1 LINKTN
7 SKIVIIGAGPAGCSC
22 AIALRN
28 AGFEN
33 VLVVDSSKTGK
44 FHIGESIPPE
54 MNQVM
59 RQLGIYEAFYTSGH
73 EPCFG
78 SCSYW
83 GNDKRGYN
91 DSILSP
97 FGHGWH
103 LDRQAF
109 NQFLID
115 ECKIREVKVLSGSI
129 YQHSQKTEVG
139 YLLSVRDYGN
149 NVEKMNADFVIDA
162 SGTRSLFATEQ
173 GSQKII
179 GTPLVCLGM
188 RFKNKA
194 QREVSK
200 LTHLESTEQ
209 GWWYAARVPGE
220 FILVTLYTT
229 AEVINRLSLN
239 LYENWMGMLKTT
251 ANTHDW
257 IAQMEP
263 YDNGL
268 LGFGAPSYCLDQPV
282 GDGWVAIGDAATAYD
297 PITAQGIIKS
307 FHHGMRVAELLSE
320 SAEGR
325 GNNLPDFEGEVKAQY
340 RQYQEARNHFY
351 QLEQRWVNSSFWQTM
366 HCL

>member
-1 LINKTN
+1 LIKNTN
-7 SKIVIIGAGPAGCSC
+7 SKIAIIGAGPAGCSC
-22 AIALRN
+22 AITLRN

-33 VLVVDSSKTGK
+33 VLVIDNSKTGK

-54 MNQVM
+54 MNQIM
-59 RQLGIYEAFYTSGH
+59 RQLGIYEAFYAKSH

-115 ECKIREVKVLSGSI
+115 ECKIREVNVRSQAI
-129 YQHSQKTEVG
+129 YQQSEKTKNG
-139 YLLSVRDYGN
+139 FLLTLKNQN
-149 NVEKMNADFVIDA
+149 NDQEKIEADFVIDA
-162 SGTRSLFATEQ
+162 SGARSIFAVEQ
-173 GSQKII
+173 GSQKIM
-179 GTPLVCLGM
+179 GTSLVCLGM

-194 QREVSK
+194 LREVSK
-200 LTHLESTEQ
+200 LTHLESTEH

-229 AEVINRLSLN
+229 AEVAKNLSLN
-239 LYENWMGMLKTT
+239 IFKNWINLLQT
-251 ANTHDW
+251 ASNTHDW

-268 LGFGAPSYCLDQPV
+268 LGFGAPSYCLDSIV
-282 GDGWVAIGDAATAYD
+282 GEDWAAIGDAATAYD

-307 FHHGMRVAELLSE
+307 FHHGMRVAELLSKSTE
-320 SAEGR
+320 EG
-325 GNNLPDFEGEVKAQY
+325 GSNLFNFENEVKAQY
-340 RQYQEARNHFY
+340 EQYLEARNHFY
-351 QLEQRWVNSSFWQTM
+351 QLEQRWPNSPFWQAM
-366 HCL
+366 HAL